1 MWYIYSIDNR
11 GVNTMNDI
19 LNKLENQA
27 NFNLTVCDD
36 LKNIDDN
43 PKFKKVKLSPSQKI
57 QFSSLASQLPAIM
70 SVGQLAD
77 ISKLPQLYKLSFPAG
92 VDGTLMALK
101 QGGFSTTLFGDNGKI
116 IGTSSMYPVAIQTHT
131 MVLGT
136 VTAMSVVSGQYF
148 LAQINSQLRQINQGM
163 DKILN
168 FLYGDKKA
176 ELTAEISFVKNA
188 CQNYNAIM
196 GNDNQV
202 VATIIGLQQAQ
213 KIAMKDC
220 EFYKDDLKRTV
231 RNKSGNDIITIS
243 KDALQIA
250 ESLETALQLY
260 VVSNILEIQYSQNYN
275 EDYLNYLNKHISDYI
290 ERSYT
295 ELASDFSAL
304 YSSMR
309 NQGTWFKKDTTSLEE
324 PVYQKMELF
333 KDTAKSELKSV
344 FHSALENLTKP
355 SEYYIDKDGN
365 VYLKN

>member
-1 MWYIYSIDNR
+1 
-11 GVNTMNDI
+11 MNDI

-101 QGGFSTTLFGDNGKI
+101 QGGFSTILFGDNGKI

-213 KIAMKDC
+213 KIAMKNC
-220 EFYKDDLKRTV
+220 EFYKDDLHKMVNDKDCTKTV
-231 RNKSGNDIITIS
+231 ANIENITH
-243 KDALQIA
+243 IA
-250 ESLETALQLY
+250 DSMETALQLY
-260 VVSNILEIQYSQNYN
+260 VISNILEIQYSQNHN
-275 EDYLNYLNKHISDYI
+275 ADYLDYLNKHTSDYI

-295 ELASDFSAL
+295 ELASDFSSL

-309 NQGTWFKKDTTSLEE
+309 HQTTRIKKEISVWED
-324 PVYQKMELF
+324 PIYKKMELF

>member
-1 MWYIYSIDNR
+1 
-11 GVNTMNDI
+11 MNDDI

-43 PKFKKVKLSPSQKI
+43 PIFKKVKLSPSQKI

-101 QGGFSTTLFGDNGKI
+101 QGGFSTTLIGANGRI
-116 IGTSSMYPVAIQTHT
+116 VGASSMHPITIQTHT

-220 EFYKDDLKRTV
+220 EFYKEDLKRITSD
-231 RNKSGNDIITIS
+231 KDSSDII
-243 KDALQIA
+243 KKGENAQRVA

-260 VVSNILEIQYSQNYN
+260 VISNILEIQYSQNYHA
-275 EDYLNYLNKHISDYI
+275 DYLNYLDKTISDYI
-290 ERSYT
+290 EKAYT
-295 ELASDFSAL
+295 ELVSDFSAL

-309 NQGTWFKKDTTSLEE
+309 NQGTWFRKDTSSLEE
-324 PVYQKMELF
+324 QIYEKMELF
-333 KDTAKSELKSV
+333 KDTAKSELKAV

-355 SEYYIDKDGN
+355 CEYYIDKDGN
-365 VYLKN
+365 VYLKNEH